1 MSKRKA
7 EAAVSVKITIAVCHV
22 EVYCGFQKAAV
33 TGLSHTQAD
42 YADMIMLLC
51 ILEANNK
58 KNTKQNKTRQTHSE
72 VSILNLS

>member
-1 MSKRKA
+1 M
-7 EAAVSVKITIAVCHV
+7 SVKITIAVCHV

-58 KNTKQNKTRQTHSE
+58 KKHKTKQNKADPLRSLHFKLVITNE
-72 VSILNLS
+72 K